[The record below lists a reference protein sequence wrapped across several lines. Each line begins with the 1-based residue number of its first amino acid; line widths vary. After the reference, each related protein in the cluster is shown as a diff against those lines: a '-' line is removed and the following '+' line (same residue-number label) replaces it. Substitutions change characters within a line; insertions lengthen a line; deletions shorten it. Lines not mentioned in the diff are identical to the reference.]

1 MIWRKNT
8 KTTDQGNEE
17 MFAKMES
24 AENDA
29 DYN

>member
-1 MIWRKNT
+1 MAKNT
-8 KTTDQGNEE
+8 KTTDQRNEV

-24 AENDA
+24 AKSDA